1 LSNIKLAAKASR
13 NYSQMEAK
21 LAEQQ
26 NMEAAKET
34 YSKFLFWFKWG
45 AIASALLTAITIYF
59 ITN

>member
-1 LSNIKLAAKASR
+1 
-13 NYSQMEAK
+13 MEAK

-26 NMEAAKET
+26 DMQAARET

-45 AIASALLTAITIYF
+45 AIISAFFTVVTIYF